1 MDSAVWRGDT
11 VEGFV
16 ADLGA
21 RRRHAL
27 CSKAVGNLPSMSIRA
42 QWSMCWDTK
51 VQGFCGQQSKMC
63 YVVSRLVFCCHCL
76 RAMFA
81 ATPPSLSLALST
93 SAHGEHVIPSLPTST
108 HFQHARVSEPRRE
121 RAMSG
126 WSLVQPM
133 LQKRDDVSARHNSKD
148 QPTKTRNQIVR
159 YLRRLRHCGVIFHQH
174 CVSELFGRRD
184 SCLPETTHCS
194 FSCCALSTAH
204 WILPTWPLKSSQRCL
219 ATARNYYCDHPTEAV
234 SGSSR
239 YTGMMLSITFRHD
252 PAEASGPQSQ
262 GKQDM
267 VLYSNTSC
275 RREPPDVREPDGCLR
290 AETMRK

>member
-1 MDSAVWRGDT
+1 
-11 VEGFV
+11 
-16 ADLGA
+16 
-21 RRRHAL
+21 
-27 CSKAVGNLPSMSIRA
+27 
-42 QWSMCWDTK
+42 
-51 VQGFCGQQSKMC
+51 
-63 YVVSRLVFCCHCL
+63 
-76 RAMFA
+76 
-81 ATPPSLSLALST
+81 
-93 SAHGEHVIPSLPTST
+93 
-108 HFQHARVSEPRRE
+108 
-121 RAMSG
+121 MSG

-133 LQKRDDVSARHNSKD
+133 LQKRGEVSARHNAKN
-148 QPTKTRNQIVR
+148 QLTKTRNQIVR
-159 YLRRLRHCGVIFHQH
+159 YLSRLHDCGVIFHQH
-174 CVSELFGRRD
+174 CVSELLGGRD
-184 SCLPETTHCS
+184 SCLPDLEQTTHCS

-262 GKQDM
+262 EKQDM

-290 AETMRK
+290 AETMRKSSCFPGSCRRQELERAVALTCSSNPRKSFCDNGTSHMFRLLCCPQRV